1 MPVDAVGSVLG
12 ATNSTASARSTISQ
26 EDFIRLFLAQL
37 QFQDP
42 LEPLDNREFLS
53 QLASFSGL
61 EQAKQTTAGV
71 ENLLFMSSG
80 DQALG
85 LLDRDVRVNASGTTV
100 QGSVTSISFSA
111 SGAVLTV
118 QPASGA
124 PLTGIRLSQIS
135 LVQP

>member
-12 ATNSTASARSTISQ
+12 AQNPDAARNTIRQ

-53 QLASFSGL
+53 QLASFSSL
-61 EQAKQTTAGV
+61 EQAKQTTTGV
-71 ENLLFMSSG
+71 ENLLFMSSSE
-80 DQALG
+80 QALS
-85 LLDRDVRVNASGTTV
+85 LLDRTV
-100 QGSVTSISFSA
+100 EVGMPGGSVTGTVTTVSFRSD
-111 SGAVLTV
+111 GAVLTV
-118 QPASGA
+118 QPASGT
-124 PLTGIRLSQIS
+124 PLTGIRLSEVT

>member
-12 ATNSTASARSTISQ
+12 AQSPDAARNTISQ

-42 LEPLDNREFLS
+42 LEPMDNREFLS
-53 QLASFSGL
+53 QLATFSSL
-61 EQAKQTTAGV
+61 EQSKQTTAGV
-71 ENLLFMSSG
+71 ENLLFMSSSE
-80 DQALG
+80 QALA
-85 LLDRDVRVNASGTTV
+85 LLDRTVQVGTAGAAVTGTVTTV
-100 QGSVTSISFSA
+100 SFTG
-111 SGAVLTV
+111 SGAQLTV

-124 PLTGIRLSQIS
+124 ALTGIRLSEIT